1 MSADSIDKSDVKREA
16 AALDLKEIR
25 ELARRFSP
33 EQIENCIKQQIEDGV
48 NVCLKNES
56 TDAVVG
62 ELAKAEFVRKL
73 MDKGMSL
80 ADAFRE
86 LARRMRQ
93 LQRADNSE

>member
-1 MSADSIDKSDVKREA
+1 MSAEKINKVAEKRES

-25 ELARRFSP
+25 DLAGRFSP

-48 NVCLKNES
+48 NVCLVNQS

-62 ELAKAEFVRKL
+62 ELAKAEFVRNL
-73 MDKGMSL
+73 MDSGMSL
-80 ADAFRE
+80 TDAFRE

-93 LQRADNSE
+93 LQRVEK